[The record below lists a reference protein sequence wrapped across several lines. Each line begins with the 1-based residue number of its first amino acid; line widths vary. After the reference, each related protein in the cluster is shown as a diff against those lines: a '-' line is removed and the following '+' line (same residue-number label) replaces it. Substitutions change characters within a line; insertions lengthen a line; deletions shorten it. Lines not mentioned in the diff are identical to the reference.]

1 MAHVEAPTFGSM
13 ILAGILL
20 KLGGV
25 GLIRFINILNID
37 VLKFFL
43 LGYFSLFLAYATFV
57 CCLQSDF
64 KRLVAYS
71 SVSHIMTIPI
81 ILFSSSF
88 LGSKGVISVMF
99 IHGVSSPLLFMLVG
113 IIYSITSTR
122 QHIIIRGVLCVRP
135 IISFIIVISFFFNVS
150 APPLPSFISEVLFVV
165 SFTHLTSL
173 RLIFLV
179 FFLFFSIVYNL
190 L

>member
-1 MAHVEAPTFGSM
+1 M

-25 GLIRFINILNID
+25 GLVRFINILNID
-37 VLKFFL
+37 SLKFFFM
-43 LGYFSLFLAYATFV
+43 GYFCLFLTYATFV

-71 SVSHIMTIPI
+71 SVSHIITIPI

-88 LGSKGVISVMF
+88 LGFKGIVSVMF
-99 IHGVSSPLLFMLVG
+99 MHGVRSPLLFILVG
-113 IIYSITSTR
+113 IMYSITSTR
-122 QHIIIRGVLCVRP
+122 QHVMMRGILCVIP
-135 IISFIIVISFFFNVS
+135 IMSFIIVVSFFFNVS

-165 SFTHLTSL
+165 SFTHLTNL

-179 FFLFFSIVYNL
+179 FFLFFSMVYNL

>member
-1 MAHVEAPTFGSM
+1 M
-13 ILAGILL
+13 
-20 KLGGV
+20 
-25 GLIRFINILNID
+25 
-37 VLKFFL
+37 
-43 LGYFSLFLAYATFV
+43 

-71 SVSHIMTIPI
+71 SVSHIITIPI

-88 LGSKGVISVMF
+88 LGFKGIVSVMF
-99 IHGVSSPLLFMLVG
+99 MHGVSSPLLFILVG
-113 IIYSITSTR
+113 IMYSITSTR
-122 QHIIIRGVLCVRP
+122 QHVMMRGILCVMP

-165 SFTHLTSL
+165 SFTHLTNL

-179 FFLFFSIVYNL
+179 FFLFFSMVYNL
-190 L
+190 LWFSSINFLNQDLNYNYSFSLSYCVFMPIIFSIVFMPVIITILFYFMY